1 MGISFRKIE
10 AKSRLINPLKGFIAD
25 EIPLE
30 ISNFRLG
37 NCIAFGK
44 KNRKINGLSHFFT

>member
-10 AKSRLINPLKGFIAD
+10 AKARLINPLKGFIAD

-30 ISNFRLG
+30 S
-37 NCIAFGK
+37 
-44 KNRKINGLSHFFT
+44 RKGIQGTFCR

>member
-10 AKSRLINPLKGFIAD
+10 AKTRLIKPLKGFIAD

-30 ISNFRLG
+30 KPKRSPG
-37 NCIAFGK
+37 NVLSVKPDRSFGP
-44 KNRKINGLSHFFT
+44 